1 MSEAPEPPKAAKPKS
16 KKRKPYSGGKRS
28 SKRRR
33 TLQAEEEV
41 KDESENEDGDNHAEK
56 AEEPRDMSLG
66 GMVWE
71 CVAITLADVQG
82 LIDSFKKSRDANEK
96 VLRQQLADHL
106 LPILEKQEESRKRKE
121 QQRER
126 ELLNLAKMVNAKR
139 SSRLANKAEVKKEE
153 EHKREEEI
161 KAKTEEIER
170 KREEAQQRKL
180 EKERDARLY
189 ARERR
194 LKERD
199 ARRRLHQEEL
209 AQLSEDSKG
218 APDNGRISERRI
230 HAEIEKNKQALKE
243 LEEDDDDWTFDC
255 ICGLYGQVDDGA
267 HSVAC
272 ERCNVWQHSKCIG
285 VTAEEA
291 EKPEFHFICSSCR
304 HRLETPRKTIKI
316 KVKSSA
322 SKTDDSPNT
331 TLNSV
336 EKQNG
341 PEQHVQMS
349 PSIRKSSPTPVA
361 PKPVP
366 SVPEQK
372 PVIPQTAAPVQHT
385 KPQPQ
390 TNRQAPLPAPLPVPV
405 SVPSAPRP
413 IVPSVA
419 APVPQPP
426 PVSHTAPT
434 VTVPPKREPTVH
446 SSPISISAITNPI
459 SSVPSSN
466 VPPTRPVEVPPNIS
480 PPRQAPTYTP
490 HAPINGAPAG
500 NNVISQILH
509 PSPAPAMPVA
519 LQPVSAPVARQDEG
533 AQRHALPAQP
543 APARQ
548 QLAHSPQQQ
557 PQLPARP
564 AGHIISPRPVPYPAS
579 APAPGTANS
588 HPFASSPS
596 KQASLPPITSLPL
609 PGAPP
614 PHSPAATANQTSPV
628 RPFEAPPPPG
638 GVAPVTLPRPQAYP
652 PSTNAPQEP
661 PRHTTQY

>member
-41 KDESENEDGDNHAEK
+41 KEESENDEGEGHAER

-71 CVAITLADVQG
+71 CVAITLADVQD

-96 VLRQQLADHL
+96 VLRQQLSEHL
-106 LPILEKQEESRKRKE
+106 LPILEKQEEGRKRKE
-121 QQRER
+121 AQRER
-126 ELLNLAKMVNAKR
+126 ELLSLAKMVNAKR
-139 SSRLANKAEVKKEE
+139 SSRLANKAEVKKQEDHE
-153 EHKREEEI
+153 REEEE
-161 KAKTEEIER
+161 KVKTEQVQR
-170 KREEAQQRKL
+170 KKEEVQHRKL

-218 APDNGRISERRI
+218 ASDKGRVSERHL
-230 HAEIEKNKQALKE
+230 HAEIEKNKQALME

-291 EKPEFHFICSSCR
+291 EKPEFHFICPSCR

-322 SKTDDSPNT
+322 NKTDDSPNIY
-331 TLNSV
+331 LDSA
-336 EKQNG
+336 EKRNG
-341 PEQHVQMS
+341 AELPSQTS
-349 PSIRKSSPTPVA
+349 PSIRKSSPTPA
-361 PKPVP
+361 AAKPNP
-366 SVPEQK
+366 SLTTQK
-372 PVIPQTAAPVQHT
+372 PFVPQPAAPVQDV
-385 KPQPQ
+385 KPRPQPE
-390 TNRQAPLPAPLPVPV
+390 RQAHPPAPDP
-405 SVPSAPRP
+405 APRP
-413 IVPSVA
+413 LVPSVA
-419 APVPQPP
+419 APAPQLQASKP
-426 PVSHTAPT
+426 APT
-434 VTVPPKREPTVH
+434 TAIPKPETTFH
-446 SSPISISAITNPI
+446 SSPISISAITNPVSRI
-459 SSVPSSN
+459 PSSA
-466 VPPTRPVEVPPNIS
+466 VPPSRPVEITPQLPILS
-480 PPRQAPTYTP
+480 PPRLVPSYTPQAP
-490 HAPINGAPAG
+490 ANGASRG
-500 NNVISQILH
+500 HTMSQILH
-509 PSPAPAMPVA
+509 PAPAPAMTPA
-519 LQPVSAPVARQDEG
+519 LQPVSAPVARQGEVT
-533 AQRHALPAQP
+533 QRHTLPMTP
-543 APARQ
+543 APA
-548 QLAHSPQQQ
+548 HQQ
-557 PQLPARP
+557 PSHLPARP
-564 AGHIISPRPVPYPAS
+564 AERISPRPAPYAANTP
-579 APAPGTANS
+579 APATANS
-588 HPFASSPS
+588 HPLASSPP
-596 KQASLPPITSLPL
+596 KQTSLPPITSLPL
-609 PGAPP
+609 PGAPNTI
-614 PHSPAATANQTSPV
+614 ATATAPPPPPATAIHGNQMSPV
-628 RPFEAPPPPG
+628 RPFEAPAG